1 MQDILCNFSGAR
13 TSNLVVAKIKL
24 RNGFVQHQTFVQDC
38 DQIIIDK
45 VSGQSQVS
53 QLRSVFYAFTE
64 KLGFRHLHAEELA
77 LILHVYVLCSKCNCQ
92 VR

>member
-1 MQDILCNFSGAR
+1 
-13 TSNLVVAKIKL
+13 
-24 RNGFVQHQTFVQDC
+24 
-38 DQIIIDK
+38 
-45 VSGQSQVS
+45 
-53 QLRSVFYAFTE
+53 LRSVFYAFTE